1 MMVSEKEEAPA
12 LKESIWTLAV
22 EIGRRGICRA
32 AVPSEAPHRTDRKP
46 V

>member
-12 LKESIWTLAV
+12 LEESLWTLAV
-22 EIGRRGICRA
+22 EIGRRGICH
-32 AVPSEAPHRTDRKP
+32 AVPSEAPHRTHRKP